1 MSENLLQTLNKS
13 QKIAAEHIDGPL
25 LILAGAGSGKT
36 KTITTRLAYLIS
48 IGIDP
53 KSILTL
59 TFTNKAATE
68 MRDRAFSLLDNST
81 INTPPLLCTFH
92 KFGLLFLKFYISELE
107 RKNNFIIIDSDD
119 KKRIL
124 KSINKD
130 IPSAL
135 LSSEISRYK
144 NSILSPT
151 EVKAQAQGKL
161 YTEIADIY
169 ALYEEHILKNNLVDF
184 DDLLLLPYKILKNN
198 EKIAKDTSL
207 KYQYIMVDEYQ
218 DTNELQYRLLKLL
231 CTNHN
236 NLCVVGDD
244 DQSIYGWR
252 GATIK
257 NILNFSEYFQNAVVV
272 KLEDN
277 YRSTDTILHHANAL
291 IEHNRDRLGK
301 KLVGT
306 RQKGNSIKVYES
318 NDENDETRK
327 ILEDIKSLMASGESA
342 KDIAILFRVNALSR
356 SLEEGFNKTGL
367 NYKLV
372 GGMKFYERTEIKDLI
387 AYFRIL
393 INLSDNFSIK
403 RVINKPKRGI
413 GATTIEKLEEKSNEL
428 NKSIFDLIQDLSAD
442 ELSVVVG
449 KKNARTLKVFE
460 ASILDL
466 REMMNASKMRLL
478 DSFEETF
485 DYRASYDNLPDGFER
500 QANIDEFYG
509 YIRDFFIQNPHLD
522 LKDFLNEIVLESQN
536 DEYSG
541 EAVSMM
547 SIHASKGLE
556 FKHLFIIGLEEG
568 FFPIIGDGTD
578 LEEERRLGYVALTRA
593 MDNLTLSFVHS
604 RFYKGKRTQL
614 NKSRFLVESGL
625 VKGSLVIEK
634 QSGFKKGDM
643 VTHKI
648 FGSGRVEKVVN
659 AGKDCKLTINFG
671 GQKRDILSSF
681 VEKV

>member
-1 MSENLLQTLNKS
+1 MSENLLSSLNKS
-13 QKIAAEHIDGPL
+13 QQDAAQHIDGPL

-36 KTITTRLAYLIS
+36 KTITTRLAFLIS

-59 TFTNKAATE
+59 TFTNKAANE
-68 MRDRAFSLLDNST
+68 MRERAYSLLNSEEL
-81 INTPPLLCTFH
+81 NTPPLLCTFH
-92 KFGLLFLKFYISELE
+92 KFGLLFLKFHISELD

-119 KKRIL
+119 KRRVL

-135 LSSEISRYK
+135 LSSEISKYK
-144 NSILSPT
+144 NSIMSPI

-169 ALYEEHILKNNLVDF
+169 ALYEEHLLKNNLVDF

-198 EKIAKDTSL
+198 EKLAKDISK

-218 DTNELQYRLLKLL
+218 DTNELQYRLLRLL
-231 CTNHN
+231 CTSHN

-257 NILNFSEYFQNAVVV
+257 NILNFNEHFDEATIV
-272 KLEDN
+272 KLEEN
-277 YRSTDTILHHANAL
+277 YRSTDTILNHANAL

-306 RQKGNSIKVYES
+306 KDKGGSVKVYES
-318 NDENDETRK
+318 NDENDESRK
-327 ILEDIKSLMASGESA
+327 IVEDIKSLLASGEHA

-356 SLEEGFNKTGL
+356 SLEEGFNKAGL

-393 INLSDNFSIK
+393 TNLSDNFSIK

-413 GATTIEKLEEKSNEL
+413 GATTIDKLEEKANEL
-428 NKSIFDLIQDLSAD
+428 NISIFDLIQDSTPD
-442 ELSVVVG
+442 ELSAVVG
-449 KKNARTLKVFE
+449 KKNSRTLKVFE

-466 REMMNASKMRLL
+466 REIMNESRMRLL
-478 DSFEETF
+478 DSFEDTF

-509 YIRDFFIQNPHLD
+509 YIRDYFIQNPHLD
-522 LKDFLNEIVLESQN
+522 LKDFLNEIALESQN
-536 DEYSG
+536 DEYTNESI
-541 EAVSMM
+541 SMM

-578 LEEERRLGYVALTRA
+578 IEEERRLGYVALTRA

-604 RFYKGKRTQL
+604 RFYKGKRTHL

-643 VTHKI
+643 VNHKI
-648 FGSGRVEKVVN
+648 FGQGRVEKAVN
-659 AGKDCKLTINFG
+659 AGKDYKLTINFG
-671 GQKRDILSSF
+671 GQKREILSSF